1 MTTAKQSLGF
11 RGPGA
16 ARPGRGLRAGGWR
29 AFLVAVTIGGF
40 LFAPRGGFAQP
51 APGKPG
57 PGKAPTL
64 ARPRPPI
71 KGDAA
76 RPDRF
81 RPAKLGEP
89 GKGAPPPPPPA
100 RPGDAAAGAR
110 PGVPTAP
117 GAGRP
122 GLPVPGRPG
131 VPGAPGAA
139 VPLPAPGGRDR
150 DVPGEREFNE
160 CRKVPANRKIKLT
173 LKPESELADLVGWIS
188 GMTCRRFILPSN
200 VRSQKVTIVAPEPVS
215 AAEAYRL
222 FLSALA
228 TMGLTVE
235 ATGGFLRIIESNR
248 GKESNVQMCAP
259 DEDCPHDDRFVT
271 RMLRLRHVSADE
283 MMAVLNRLK
292 SKDADIIAYQPS
304 NTLIISEWGSNLRR
318 LVEIVDALDI
328 GTAVEKIFWIKLK
341 YAYAT
346 EVAGKLQEIFQ
357 IQVTGGGGT
366 GRPTGTPAPSAGRTG
381 PGGRPAY
388 GAPAGLG
395 GEAVGEA
402 ASELSITRIVPDD
415 RTHSLIL
422 VCTEKAFERI
432 RVLVHKIDV
441 PPALGRQRIHVYYLA
456 NANADEMAGVLQ
468 GLVSGSGGRP
478 GTTGARPGAT
488 GSTGRPGQTPTTGAS
503 SYGSTGYGASGAGGG
518 YGMGQQGQFQLF
530 ESPISI
536 SSDKGTNALVI
547 IATMEDFLQ
556 LREVIH
562 KLDRPRRQVF
572 VEAVILEVSLDRALD
587 LGTSWHGGNTYD
599 TSFGKQSGTSL
610 LFGGSITNQ
619 SANSI
624 LLSPSALSG
633 LAVGFRG
640 PEIPNAE
647 NLLGIPGLSL
657 PAFGVFF
664 QALQT
669 NNDVNV
675 LSAPHILTTD
685 NEKAEITVGQNLPF
699 QGAIMGGG
707 FSTGTTTG
715 AAGAA
720 ASSLFPS
727 ISVQR
732 QDVALKLALTP
743 HVNEGDFVR
752 IELDQEVSD
761 IASQN
766 FNGLGPATSKRTA
779 KTVVVCKDTQ
789 TVVIGGLMSERQINA
804 ETKVPLLGDLPIL
817 GYLFKSTKKTT
828 QKTNLL
834 IFLTPYII
842 KDQNDLKSIFERK
855 LRERREF
862 MERYTSFRDK
872 DYAAAAV
879 YRTRRGM
886 LAELERTARM
896 AEDEARL
903 LGEAEKQL
911 ERSVADEGPIMD
923 APPSATRKGGA
934 LVPSGTGT
942 PAAGTAPRQVPTR
955 PAMPARPAPVRGGP
969 R

>member
-1 MTTAKQSLGF
+1 MTTATQRLGF
-11 RGPGA
+11 
-16 ARPGRGLRAGGWR
+16 PGRRLALPGQRTRAGGR
-29 AFLVAVTIGGF
+29 LAFLLAGALGG
-40 LFAPRGGFAQP
+40 LVLAPRDGFAQP
-51 APGKPG
+51 APGKPADG
-57 PGKAPTL
+57 PTL
-64 ARPRPPI
+64 ARPRPPG
-71 KGDAA
+71 KSGDLA
-76 RPDRF
+76 RPFDRSKLAK
-81 RPAKLGEP
+81 PADAP
-89 GKGAPPPPPPA
+89 KGAPPPPPPVG
-100 RPGDAAAGAR
+100 RPAA
-110 PGVPTAP
+110 PGVPAALAAP
-117 GAGRP
+117 GAPVAGGVGR
-122 GLPVPGRPG
+122 
-131 VPGAPGAA
+131 PGAPGA
-139 VPLPAPGGRDR
+139 PAPGPGLLR

-160 CRKVPANRKIKLT
+160 CRKVPAGRKIKLT
-173 LKPESELADLVGWIS
+173 LKPESELQDLVGWIS
-188 GMTCRRFILPSN
+188 GMTCRKFILPSA
-200 VRSQKVTIVAPEPVS
+200 VRSQKVTIIAPEPVS
-215 AAEAYRL
+215 AGEAYRL

-259 DEDCPHDDRFVT
+259 DEDCPQDDRFVT
-271 RMLRLRHVSADE
+271 RMVKLKHVSADE

-328 GTAVEKIFWIKLK
+328 GTAIEKIFYIKLK

-346 EVAGKLQEIFQ
+346 EVAMKLQEIFG
-357 IQVTGGGGT
+357 ITMTAGARPGGA
-366 GRPTGTPAPSAGRTG
+366 APSPTPSRTG

-432 RVLVHKIDV
+432 RILVRKIDV

-468 GLVSGSGGRP
+468 GLVAGGGRAGAMGTTRP
-478 GTTGARPGAT
+478 GTTGT
-488 GSTGRPGQTPTTGAS
+488 TGRPGQTTPTGTS
-503 SYGSTGYGASGAGGG
+503 SYGTSGYGAGGYGAGGYG
-518 YGMGQQGQFQLF
+518 AGSGMGMQGQFQLF

-556 LREVIH
+556 LREVIN

-587 LGTSWHGGNTYD
+587 LGTSWHGGDTFN
-599 TSFGKQSGTSL
+599 TSFGKSSGTSL

-685 NEKAEITVGQNLPF
+685 NEKATITVGQNLPF
-699 QGAIMGGG
+699 PGALMSSFLG
-707 FSTGTTTG
+707 STGTTGTTS
-715 AAGAA
+715 A
-720 ASSLFPS
+720 ASIMPT

-732 QDVALKLALTP
+732 QDVALKLELTP

-752 IELDQEVSD
+752 IELDQEISD
-761 IASQN
+761 IISAN
-766 FNGLGPATSKRTA
+766 YNNMGPATSKRTA

-789 TVVIGGLMSERQINA
+789 TVVIGGLMSERQTNT

-817 GYLFKSTKKTT
+817 GYLFKSTKKTM

-842 KDQNDLKSIFERK
+842 RDQSDLKNIFERK

-862 MERYTSFRDK
+862 LERFTSFRDK
-872 DYAAAAV
+872 DYATAAV

-886 LAELERTARM
+886 LAELERTARQ

-903 LGEAEKQL
+903 LNQAEQQL
-911 ERSVADEGPIMD
+911 ERSASDEGPLME

-934 LVPSGTGT
+934 MGPGPG
-942 PAAGTAPRQVPTR
+942 AAPGGMAPRGTVGK
-955 PAMPARPAPVRGGP
+955 PAMPVRPAPSRGP

>member
-1 MTTAKQSLGF
+1 LPIKPLDTTRPVDRAKL
-11 RGPGA
+11 
-16 ARPGRGLRAGGWR
+16 
-29 AFLVAVTIGGF
+29 
-40 LFAPRGGFAQP
+40 
-51 APGKPG
+51 GKPG
-57 PGKAPTL
+57 
-64 ARPRPPI
+64 
-71 KGDAA
+71 DV
-76 RPDRF
+76 
-81 RPAKLGEP
+81 

-100 RPGDAAAGAR
+100 
-110 PGVPTAP
+110 
-117 GAGRP
+117 GRP
-122 GLPVPGRPG
+122 GLPGAPGR
-131 VPGAPGAA
+131 PGAPGAPGLPGPA
-139 VPLPAPGGRDR
+139 GRPPFPAAPAPVAPPAGPGAVRDI
-150 DVPGEREFNE
+150 PGEREFNE
-160 CRKVPANRKIKLT
+160 CRKVPAGRKIKLT
-173 LKPESELADLVGWIS
+173 LKPESELQDLVGWIS
-188 GMTCRRFILPSN
+188 GMTCRKFILPSA
-200 VRSQKVTIVAPEPVS
+200 VRSQKVTIIAPEPVS
-215 AAEAYRL
+215 AGEAYRL

-248 GKESNVQMCAP
+248 GKESNVQMCPP

-271 RMLRLRHVSADE
+271 RMVKLKHVSADE

-328 GTAVEKIFWIKLK
+328 GTAVEKIFYIKLK

-357 IQVTGGGGT
+357 IGGT
-366 GRPTGTPAPSAGRTG
+366 GMGSPRPSAAPSPPRGG
-381 PGGRPAY
+381 PGGRHY
-388 GAPAGLG
+388 GAPAGMS
-395 GEAVGEA
+395 GEKVGES
-402 ASELSITRIVPDD
+402 ASDLSISRIVPDD

-422 VCTEKAFERI
+422 VCTEKVFERI
-432 RVLVHKIDV
+432 RILVHKIDV

-456 NANADEMAGVLQ
+456 NANSDEMAGVLQ
-468 GLVSGSGGRP
+468 GLVSGSGGGGRV
-478 GTTGARPGAT
+478 GTTATSSSRT
-488 GSTGRPGQTPTTGAS
+488 GSTGSMRPGQSPTPSYSGGS
-503 SYGSTGYGASGAGGG
+503 SFPGGG
-518 YGMGQQGQFQLF
+518 FGGGQQGQFQLF

-536 SSDKGTNALVI
+536 SADKGTNALVI

-556 LREVIH
+556 LREVVH

-572 VEAVILEVSLDRALD
+572 VEAVILEVALDRSLN
-587 LGTSWHGGNTYD
+587 LGTSWHGGQTYD
-599 TSFGKQSGTSL
+599 VTFGKNSGTGI

-699 QGAIMGGG
+699 QGAFMGGYG
-707 FSTGTTTG
+707 GLGGTTGTTGTS
-715 AAGAA
+715 A
-720 ASSLFPS
+720 ASALSSFMPTV
-727 ISVQR
+727 SVQR
-732 QDVALKLALTP
+732 QDVALKLSLTP

-752 IELDQEVSD
+752 IELDQEISD
-761 IASQN
+761 IVSEN
-766 FNGLGPATSKRTA
+766 FNNMGPATSKRTT

-789 TVVIGGLMSERQINA
+789 TVVIGGLMANRITNS
-804 ETKVPLLGDLPIL
+804 ETKIPLLGDLPIL
-817 GYLFKSTKKTT
+817 GYLFKTTTKKT
-828 QKTNLL
+828 QRTNLL

-842 KDQNDLKSIFERK
+842 KDQSDLKAIFERK

-862 MERYTSFRDK
+862 MERYTAFRDR
-872 DYAAAAV
+872 DWAAASV

-886 LAELERTARM
+886 LAELERTARQ
-896 AEDEARL
+896 AEEEAKML
-903 LGEAEKQL
+903 EQAEKQL
-911 ERSVADEGPIMD
+911 QRSVDDDGLLMD
-923 APPSATRKGGA
+923 APPAATRKGGA
-934 LVPSGTGT
+934 AVPGGKPAGVGVGTGT
-942 PAAGTAPRQVPTR
+942 ATPRGSVGRPPT
-955 PAMPARPAPVRGGP
+955 PTRPAPVRGP